1 MPETPLDIL
10 TVTLNPTID
19 LTTSVAAVV
28 AGPKLRCAVP
38 QIDPGGGGI
47 NVARAVR
54 LLGGT
59 ARALV
64 AVGGAAGDEIV
75 TLLAE
80 QGVATVALRAPGD
93 TRQSFAVTDRAT
105 GQQFRFVLPGPL
117 WHPADVEGAM
127 AAILGAVREGGLVV
141 LSGSQPPGVP
151 ADLPLRLAARLKGH
165 ARLLVDTSGDSLR
178 AVAAGG
184 DVAPWCLRMDDVE
197 ASELAGRPLVE
208 ASDSAAFA
216 SELVARGVAEV
227 VIIARGADGGVLA
240 ARGQR
245 LHGRSAKVEVVSK
258 VGAGDS
264 FVGAFTLAIARGE
277 TLEAA
282 LRQGNAAASSAVTTE
297 ATQLCRRE
305 DVERLLP
312 ECLAVAV

>member
-1 MPETPLDIL
+1 VSDKPLDIL

-38 QIDPGGGGI
+38 QVDPGGGGI

-54 LLGGT
+54 LLGGM

-64 AVGGAAGDEIV
+64 AVGGVAGDEIV
-75 TLLAE
+75 HLLAE

-93 TRQSFAVTDRAT
+93 TRESFAVTDRAS
-105 GQQFRFVLPGPL
+105 GQQYRFVLPGPL
-117 WHPADVEGAM
+117 WQPADVKGAM
-127 AAILGAVREGGLVV
+127 EAILGAAHEGGLVV

-151 ADLPLRLAARLKGH
+151 ADFPLRLAARLKGH

-178 AVAAGG
+178 TVAAGG
-184 DVAPWCLRMDDVE
+184 SVAPWCLRMDDME
-197 ASELAGRPLVE
+197 AAELAGRPLVE
-208 ASDSAAFA
+208 ARDSAAFA
-216 SELVARGVAEV
+216 AELVARGVAEV

-240 ARGQR
+240 ARGKR

-264 FVGAFTLAIARGE
+264 FVGAFVLSIAQGE
-277 TLEAA
+277 ALEAA
-282 LRQGNAAASSAVTTE
+282 LRHGNAAASAAVMTE
-297 ATQLCRRE
+297 ATRLCRLA
-305 DVERLLP
+305 DVTRLLQ
-312 ECLAVAV
+312 ECAVAAL